1 MLCNGYTKVWDLA
14 AGELVE
20 LDGARGTT
28 LRVTRGT
35 LWLTQERDVRDIV
48 LHAGDT
54 FTVERGG
61 LTVVE
66 AQGETTVCVLARHV
80 DEVHMRSRRPSLAAR
95 IAAWLPS
102 VGAADRDRRAV
113 PYF

>member
-14 AGELVE
+14 AGELVQ

-35 LWLTQERDVRDIV
+35 LWVTQERDVRDIV
-48 LHAGDT
+48 LHTGDT

-61 LTVVE
+61 LTVIE
-66 AQGETTVCVLARHV
+66 AQGATTVCVLARHV
-80 DEVHMRSRRPSLAAR
+80 DEVRMRPRRPSLAAR
-95 IAAWLPS
+95 IAGWLGS
-102 VGAADRDRRAV
+102 VGAADRDRRTV
-113 PYF
+113 PHF